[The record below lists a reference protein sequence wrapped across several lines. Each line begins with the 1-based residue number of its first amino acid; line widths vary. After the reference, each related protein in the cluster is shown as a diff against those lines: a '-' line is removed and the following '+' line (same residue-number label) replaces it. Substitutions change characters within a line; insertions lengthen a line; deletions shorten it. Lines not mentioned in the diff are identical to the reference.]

1 MPLPRLLFLLWVCE
15 WAPGNHFPLPTV
27 SMFTYE
33 TYKLELK
40 SSVVKVQEGLCVLV
54 PCTFFELSGNRSS
67 DKVFGYWFRAGA
79 NTDHDSPVA
88 TNNLNQL
95 VKNQGQFHLSG
106 DPRNNDCSLDIRDV
120 QRTDS
125 GSYFFRIEKD
135 SFKWN
140 YYKNQ
145 LSVQVTGKVLAP
157 HWPERK
163 LMGVAEQLEDP
174 GLRVTGDG
182 GE

>member
-1 MPLPRLLFLLWVCE
+1 
-15 WAPGNHFPLPTV
+15 
-27 SMFTYE
+27 MFTYE

-95 VKNQGQFHLSG
+95 VKNLSG

-135 SFKWN
+135 SFEWN

-157 HWPERK
+157 RWPERK
-163 LMGVAEQLEDP
+163 LVGVTEQLEDP